1 MATQTDYPRSIS
13 VSKLTDRDVLDYD
26 GHKIG
31 DLDEIVLD
39 MSSGCVDFAI
49 VSFGGFLGIGEKHYI
64 IPRQALHFDPEQG
77 MFRMDVTRE
86 QVEQAPGFTRGNWP
100 NYNDDSYM
108 QPVFNYWGATRQQ
121 ASWQRPWDPQYRKQ
135 HPEMYG
141 QGTGMAEH
149 ADRVRPDLRRADRGR
164 GVRWSGRERARGR
177 VPRFGPRLHQRG
189 EHRPGQLVRRRIRW
203 SLQWA
208 RAPRERVVRAPEHGL
223 PRVAGPKQYGERS
236 GWAGGLRGSASR
248 ATARPTRFDFAS
260 VALR

>member
-141 QGTGMAEH
+141 QGTGMQSTQTE
-149 ADRVRPDLRRADRGR
+149 
-164 GVRWSGRERARGR
+164 SG
-177 VPRFGPRLHQRG
+177 QT
-189 EHRPGQLVRRRIRW
+189 
-203 SLQWA
+203 
-208 RAPRERVVRAPEHGL
+208 
-223 PRVAGPKQYGERS
+223 YGEQTEGAEYVGPGENVPGAGYPASDQGYTSEGSTGPGSSS
-236 GWAGGLRGSASR
+236 GVGYGGAYSGPERRGNE
-248 ATARPTRFDFAS
+248 
-260 VALR
+260 